1 MYWETCGNPAGK
13 PAVVLHGGP
22 GSGCTVGMRR
32 SFDPNAYRI
41 VLLDQRGAGRST
53 PRVTTDTDL
62 STNTT
67 DHLIA
72 DLERL
77 RTHLGIER
85 WLVWGASW
93 GTTLALAYAERHPE
107 RVSELVLASIAL
119 TRPSD
124 IHWLYHETGRFFPEQ
139 WERFREGVPEQERD
153 GDLVAS
159 YNRLLNEDPDPEVRR
174 RAALCWCDWED
185 AVLSLESG
193 WAPSERFADPAFRIT
208 FARIV
213 AHYFHHR
220 AWLRHDELLQGLPP
234 RRDPGGARTRAD
246 GSRRPCGRRV
256 AARARM
262 ARCRAAPR
270 RRGPRRRRRDD
281 GAAHRSDRS
290 LRPAS
295 LTGHPGQRACSQPS
309 SPSDHGTAVPRLN
322 RRPRHP
328 SSRQFASA
336 EKWRAA
342 PGRTFA
348 LEGVVG
354 GALEP

>member
-1 MYWETCGNPAGK
+1 
-13 PAVVLHGGP
+13 
-22 GSGCTVGMRR
+22 MRR
-32 SFDPNAYRI
+32 SFDPRAYRI

-107 RVSELVLASIAL
+107 RVSELVLASITL

-159 YNRLLNEDPDPEVRR
+159 YYRLLNEDPDPEVRR
-174 RAALCWCDWED
+174 RAARLWCDWED
-185 AVLSLESG
+185 AVLSLEVG
-193 WAPSERFADPAFRIT
+193 WAPSERWADPAFRIT

-220 AWLRHDELLQGLPP
+220 ACSG
-234 RRDPGGARTRAD
+234 TT
-246 GSRRPCGRRV
+246 SSCKRPTAWRE
-256 AARARM
+256 
-262 ARCRAAPR
+262 
-270 RRGPRRRRRDD
+270 
-281 GAAHRSDRS
+281 S
-290 LRPAS
+290 
-295 LTGHPGQRACSQPS
+295 RACSCTGGWISAAQRTPRGNSRVHGPTPS
-309 SPSDHGTAVPRLN
+309 STSSTRATAVATR
-322 RRPRHP
+322 
-328 SSRQFASA
+328 
-336 EKWRAA
+336 
-342 PGRTFA
+342 
-348 LEGVVG
+348 
-354 GALEP
+354 

>member
-1 MYWETCGNPAGK
+1 MLAVGDGQHVYWETCGNPAGK

-32 SFDPNAYRI
+32 SFDPRAYRI

-107 RVSELVLASIAL
+107 RVSELVLASITL

-159 YNRLLNEDPDPEVRR
+159 YYRLLNEDPDPEVRR
-174 RAALCWCDWED
+174 RAARLLVRLGGRSALARSPAGRRASAGRTPHSESRSRESWRTTSTTVPGSGTTSSCKRPTASPGIPGVLVHGRMDLGGPAD
-185 AVLSLESG
+185 AAWQLARAWPDAELHLVNEGHGGGDEMMALLIE
-193 WAPSERFADPAFRIT
+193 ATDRFA
-208 FARIV
+208 
-213 AHYFHHR
+213 
-220 AWLRHDELLQGLPP
+220 LQP
-234 RRDPGGARTRAD
+234 
-246 GSRRPCGRRV
+246 
-256 AARARM
+256 
-262 ARCRAAPR
+262 
-270 RRGPRRRRRDD
+270 
-281 GAAHRSDRS
+281 
-290 LRPAS
+290 
-295 LTGHPGQRACSQPS
+295 
-309 SPSDHGTAVPRLN
+309 
-322 RRPRHP
+322 
-328 SSRQFASA
+328 
-336 EKWRAA
+336 
-342 PGRTFA
+342 
-348 LEGVVG
+348 
-354 GALEP
+354 